1 MELALDNIFEAMDQ
15 TPSHVYVEALNG
27 LVQVNHNML
36 FNSLCNRAAR
46 HGDDLVFSL
55 DKVTKYEASNY
66 GVCSYGVVVR
76 CTQA

>member
-36 FNSLCNRAAR
+36 FNSLCTVSYT
-46 HGDDLVFSL
+46 HLTL
-55 DKVTKYEASNY
+55 PTKRI
-66 GVCSYGVVVR
+66 V
-76 CTQA
+76 